1 MYRNIIFDLGGVV
14 VDFTPREFLVDHF
27 MNEKLENQLYD
38 ITFGSDEWIELDA
51 GLLSREECSR
61 IMLEKGRAI
70 GREYEVRIILN
81 DWYDMLH
88 TKDDT
93 VQLIKRLKKRGYG
106 IYYLSNIS
114 YDVLD
119 LLHQRRFWQLFD
131 GGIASCDVKLTK
143 PDLRIYHALLAK
155 YGLNAA
161 ECIFIDD
168 NTANAAAAFD
178 CDITGI
184 HFKNSRAL
192 HRALQSY
199 GIETERRASRQ
210 VRSTASSQE

>member
-27 MNEKLENQLYD
+27 MNEKLENELYD
-38 ITFGSDEWIELDA
+38 ITFGSDEWMEIDA
-51 GLLSREECSR
+51 GTLSREEGNR
-61 IMLEKGRAI
+61 IMLEKGREI

-93 VQLIKRLKKRGYG
+93 VQLIKRLKKRGYN

-114 YDVLD
+114 SDVLEM
-119 LLHQRRFWQLFD
+119 LHHRRFWKLFD
-131 GGIASCDVKLTK
+131 GGVASCDVKITK

-155 YGLNAA
+155 YGLHAS

-168 NTANAAAAFD
+168 NTVNAAAAFD

-184 HFKNSRAL
+184 HFKSSRTL

-199 GIETERRASRQ
+199 GIETERRPSRQ
-210 VRSTASSQE
+210 TRESAASQE

>member
-27 MNEKLENQLYD
+27 MNENLENQLYD
-38 ITFGSDEWIELDA
+38 ITFGSDEWLEIDT
-51 GLLSREECSR
+51 GLLSREDGCR
-61 IMLEKGRAI
+61 IMLEKAKEI

-81 DWYDMLH
+81 DWFDMLH
-88 TKDDT
+88 TKEDT
-93 VQLIKRLKKRGYG
+93 VQLIKCLKKRGYG

-114 YDVLD
+114 PDVLG
-119 LLHQRRFWQLFD
+119 LLRQRRFWPLFD
-131 GGIASCDVKLTK
+131 GGIASCDVKIAK
-143 PDLRIYHALLAK
+143 PDLRIYHALVAK
-155 YGLNAA
+155 YDLNAA

-178 CDITGI
+178 CDMTGI
-184 HFKNSRAL
+184 HFKSSRTL

-199 GIETERRASRQ
+199 GVETERRTSRQ
-210 VRSTASSQE
+210 VHSTAAKQE